1 MNLLELIF
9 NVAILALAIN
19 IRVVTQIDKRIK
31 VLDIMSRDDR
41 IEIEEYVEY

>member
-41 IEIEEYVEY
+41 IEIEE